1 MAVSSIGDTY
11 LTNYSTTAN
20 DAISERVT
28 NQIQSAETDEETLD
42 ACKQFEAYMIQQ
54 MFKTMQETAKVFSD
68 DDDDDSNDYVDMF
81 QDNYLSAIAEQMVNS
96 GQGLGIAEQLYESVQ
111 RNSGVTSVTDTSA
124 AENGTASADT
134 GSDVAA
140 QG

>member
-1 MAVSSIGDTY
+1 MSVSSILGDTY

-20 DAISERVT
+20 DAISDRVT
-28 NQIQSAETDEETLD
+28 NQIQNAETDEETLD

-54 MFKTMQETAKVFSD
+54 MFKTMQEAAKVFSD
-68 DDDDDSNDYVDMF
+68 DEDDDSNDYVNMF
-81 QDNYLSAIAEQMVNS
+81 QDNYLQTIAEQMVNS

-111 RNSGVTSVTDTSA
+111 RNSGITSVTDAGTTSTDTSSDA
-124 AENGTASADT
+124 A
-134 GSDVAA
+134 V